1 MRFQYHTLSKQLSFA
16 IAFSVVSSASILAC
30 AFMGA
35 NEDIDKILKVIFPI
49 VFWLGLV
56 GEQVNMWMANKTR
69 KDIESNTKHRKIRAK
84 PGISSIMQTDSGA
97 IADITC
103 VISLIVLIILMII
116 GVGEKVVQFI
126 FIFLLVLSFR
136 LHCILNGKNFRYKK
150 YLSMRKVDKDE

>member
-1 MRFQYHTLSKQLSFA
+1 MRFHYRTLSKQLSFS

-30 AFMGA
+30 AFMGT
-35 NEDIDKILKVIFPI
+35 NEDLDKILKIIFPV
-49 VFWLGLV
+49 VFWLCLA
-56 GEQVNMWMANKTR
+56 GEQVNMWLANKTR
-69 KDIESNTKHRKIRAK
+69 KDIESKAKHRKIRAK
-84 PGISSIMQTDSGA
+84 PGICSIMQTESGA